1 MKIKSYIIFVFTV
14 LFLSGCAFLVPS
26 VKREVPV
33 DRDSFRMSRP
43 SGVFEHGS
51 REKKVVALTFDA
63 DMTPKMKKDLE
74 NGFVK
79 SWFDEK
85 IPEILEK
92 NHVPATIFIT
102 GMWAEMYPDEVKKLA
117 ANSLYEIG
125 NHSYD
130 HAAFHMP
137 CYGLGEAKDKEEEI
151 IKTQKILQ
159 SLTGVFPKYFRFPGG
174 CGVKTDVDLVSDL
187 GMQVVGWDDISGDA
201 YIRDHADPI
210 ISHTISQAKN
220 GSIIVMHFHGGT
232 TAPQTSRA
240 LQGVIDGLRKHGF
253 EFVKISDL
261 DVNQK

>member
-1 MKIKSYIIFVFTV
+1 MKIKHYIVFALTV
-14 LFLSGCAFLVPS
+14 FLLSGCAFLASPAKNNVS
-26 VKREVPV
+26 TGSG
-33 DRDSFRMSRP
+33 SFRMYRP

-63 DMTPKMKKDLE
+63 DMTPKMKKELE
-74 NGFVK
+74 KGAVK

-85 IPEILEK
+85 IPEILER

-117 ANSLYEIG
+117 ANPLYEIG

-130 HAAFHMP
+130 HAAFHTP
-137 CYGLGEAKDKEEEI
+137 CYGLLETKDKEEEI

-174 CGVKTDVDLVSDL
+174 CGIKTDVDLVSDL

-201 YIRDHADPI
+201 YIRDHAEPI
-210 ISHTISQAKN
+210 ISRTISQAKN
-220 GSIIVMHFHGGT
+220 GSIVVMHFHGGT

-240 LQGVIDGLRKHGF
+240 LQGIIDGLRKRGF
-253 EFVKISDL
+253 EFVKVSDL
-261 DVNQK
+261 DVSQK